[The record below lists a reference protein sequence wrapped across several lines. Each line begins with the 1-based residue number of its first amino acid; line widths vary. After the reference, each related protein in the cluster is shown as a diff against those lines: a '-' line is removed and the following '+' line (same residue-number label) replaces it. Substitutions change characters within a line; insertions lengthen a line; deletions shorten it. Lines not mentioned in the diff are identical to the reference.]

1 MAFRTFPDTSR
12 KPKKGERE
20 SRMFAFTSRSK
31 METDIKNGCYLEHGE
46 YEGNLYGI
54 KTDSIQEVI
63 EAGRICILDPD
74 PQVCIPG
81 KNSDHTANYCTLSHE
96 NTHYVYGWHIGRVGC
111 VDHGQQTG
119 TLMM

>member
-1 MAFRTFPDTSR
+1 MAVCELMTFCAFPDTSR

-31 METDIKNGCYLEHGE
+31 METDIKNGRYLEHGE

-74 PQVCIPG
+74 PQVR
-81 KNSDHTANYCTLSHE
+81 TAFTQLITAHCHMF
-96 NTHYVYGWHIGRVGC
+96 THSVYGQHIRTVGC
-111 VDHGQQTG
+111 IYNGEQTI
-119 TLMM
+119 